1 MRYLENFVN
10 YLNESAED
18 ITDLSKEELDELL
31 QPKNMVNNFEAFNRN
46 ILWQVQHYHTL
57 VEHRGPHSRALF
69 VGHNDL
75 CALGVQV
82 LNRQFTFHSGVAKN
96 IAGVDRG
103 FSRDGQI
110 HAILHIPH
118 LLCGQ
123 TLSLR
128 KKIRC
133 DCPFH
138 KAKIIGLRIC
148 AAIEQKGRR

>member
-1 MRYLENFVN
+1 MTFGVLRALREILASF
-10 YLNESAED
+10 SSHSFFD
-18 ITDLSKEELDELL
+18 SKRLGIDD
-31 QPKNMVNNFEAFNRN
+31 FEAFNRH
-46 ILWQVQHYHTL
+46 ILRHVQHDQTL

-82 LNRQFTFHSGVAKN
+82 LNRQFTLHSGVAKN
-96 IAGVDRG
+96 IAGVNHG
-103 FSRDGQI
+103 LSRDGQI
-110 HAILHIPH
+110 QAILHIPH

-123 TLSLR
+123 TLSLQ